1 MNLCS
6 KIIHINVSK
15 LIKAAGF
22 SLAAIL
28 FMTFTFR
35 SSHIS
40 AAKYP
45 EYQIKAAF
53 LHSFAHFIKWEKS
66 DSTPTLRYCV
76 LRQGPVEKSLQAL
89 INSKEASGFG
99 RQYLFLKD
107 LSNFNTCNILFLST
121 EADLDRLSKNV
132 LDEQL
137 LTISDVSGFLEKGGM
152 IELRRE
158 KSKIHVHIN
167 LELVRSHKIK
177 ISSKLLNLA
186 NIYKAKRSV
195 Q

>member
-6 KIIHINVSK
+6 KIIHITVSK

-28 FMTFTFR
+28 FLALAFS
-35 SSHIS
+35 SSHVS

-45 EYQIKAAF
+45 EHQIKAAF

-66 DSTPTLRYCV
+66 DSIPTLRYCV
-76 LRQGPVEKSLQAL
+76 LSEGPVEKSLQAL
-89 INSKEASGFG
+89 INSKKASGFG
-99 RQYLFLKD
+99 RQYVFLKD

-121 EADLDRLSKNV
+121 EKDLERLSKNV
-132 LDEQL
+132 LDEQI